1 MKQITKIFQ
10 ALLGVATLLCTT
22 MVAIGRL
29 CWHKTRNWWKKRSKW
44 FRRAI
49 TTILLLFVGFYTVMT
64 VIGVYNSFYGRD
76 WWDKQVSKHVSLHS
90 FADGKYRVYN
100 NVTGKYTTE
109 KIKWLSET
117 SENDSLAVY
126 AIHGRRGYINTN
138 TGEIVIKAEENA
150 YTKAWIFSEGLAAVM
165 KNGKVGFINKENKMV
180 IPFKFDFLDKVQ
192 AWDFGYAFHDGF
204 CTMTNA
210 DGDVGLIDSTGVW
223 VVEPEYDEIWRL
235 DNNGYRIVIDDYKYG
250 IIDKEGIVVQ
260 PAKYEYINIVSNG
273 FIFTNEGRMWQ
284 TDFDCNII
292 QPFMFDGTY
301 WLNYPIGY
309 NESGE
314 IKYAFADYA
323 KYKILYC
330 YGLMNRLTGEPL
342 TPAIYAD
349 INMLSEN
356 VFEVQDCNNY
366 DWHLIDANGK
376 AINK

>member
-10 ALLGVATLLCTT
+10 ALLGVAALLCTT

-150 YTKAWIFSEGLAAVM
+150 YTKAWVFSEGLAAVM
-165 KNGKVGFINKENKMV
+165 KNGKVGFINKENK
-180 IPFKFDFLDKVQ
+180 K
-192 AWDFGYAFHDGF
+192 
-204 CTMTNA
+204 
-210 DGDVGLIDSTGVW
+210 
-223 VVEPEYDEIWRL
+223 
-235 DNNGYRIVIDDYKYG
+235 
-250 IIDKEGIVVQ
+250 
-260 PAKYEYINIVSNG
+260 
-273 FIFTNEGRMWQ
+273 
-284 TDFDCNII
+284 
-292 QPFMFDGTY
+292 
-301 WLNYPIGY
+301 
-309 NESGE
+309 
-314 IKYAFADYA
+314 
-323 KYKILYC
+323 
-330 YGLMNRLTGEPL
+330 
-342 TPAIYAD
+342 
-349 INMLSEN
+349 
-356 VFEVQDCNNY
+356 
-366 DWHLIDANGK
+366 
-376 AINK
+376 